1 MTSPFWDNNSQYTL
15 SFAFDLSFLALSLS
29 VPLPHSLFLFL
40 SLSLSVSVY
49 HLPSHLSVPCPLSL
63 APALFYELLYV
74 HIFYQIE
81 MLALAYV
88 STGVSGEMIGVS
100 SSLLPLV
107 LSSLKFMSRFRLLLW
122 HFTSNSYPLG

>member
-1 MTSPFWDNNSQYTL
+1 VTVGGKQIRS
-15 SFAFDLSFLALSLS
+15 
-29 VPLPHSLFLFL
+29 
-40 SLSLSVSVY
+40 
-49 HLPSHLSVPCPLSL
+49 
-63 APALFYELLYV
+63 

-107 LSSLKFMSRFRLLLW
+107 HWDSRVRIDVTVGGKQIRREIEIEIEIESGGVGQRELRLI
-122 HFTSNSYPLG
+122 

>member
-49 HLPSHLSVPCPLSL
+49 HLPSHLSVLCCPSL

-74 HIFYQIE
+74 HIFSQIE

-88 STGVSGEMIGVS
+88 STRVSGEMIGVS

-107 LSSLKFMSRFRLLLW
+107 LSSLKFMSPFRLLLW